1 VIASLS
7 FHPDGMVLAIS
18 SGHKLF
24 MWRYNERGTAG
35 SPVLALRCRHSLRAV
50 HFHPGSQPV
59 LLAAEVRGPI
69 PRGEYSENL
78 AATGGSVRKAVRRV
92 AIIDQSVIFDTQAF
106 NA

>member
-7 FHPDGMVLAIS
+7 FHPDGKVLAIS

-35 SPVLALRCRHSLRAV
+35 SPALALRCRHSLRAV

-59 LLAAEVRGPI
+59 LLAAEVRSPN
-69 PRGEYSENL
+69 PRGGYSESL
-78 AATGGSVRKAVRRV
+78 AASGGSVERR
-92 AIIDQSVIFDTQAF
+92 
-106 NA
+106 